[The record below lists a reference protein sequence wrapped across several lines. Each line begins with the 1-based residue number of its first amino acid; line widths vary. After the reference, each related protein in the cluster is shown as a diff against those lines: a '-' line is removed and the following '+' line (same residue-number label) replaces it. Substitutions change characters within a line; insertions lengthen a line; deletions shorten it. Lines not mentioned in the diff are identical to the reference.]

1 MAWSWRAVAGLALAV
16 LASPCAWGQSTSCEP
31 ANRLTFAEGKTG
43 CLTDYTLHDITPTGF
58 SRPLKDLLR
67 PQGTYAIAANTNRRG
82 ACPQTMA
89 LAQEIFGG
97 SGDPARARLRE
108 GNAQSSCNSA
118 VLRVSMS
125 PECSCEPVVSDGR
138 ALLPKEEFDRRYL
151 REELLARAEPER
163 QLAAEAARETAQA
176 EALSCPDSQRLQF
189 ADGGRPTCLGGYAFA
204 AQSAWSHSQPMK
216 EMLPAARRY
225 VVAAS
230 TSASC
235 PAAFTVKVDGGLF
248 GGPRIEQMASE
259 AIAECRLI
267 LGMEGTPPDC
277 ECAVILNQGRSPF
290 GRDAFARI
298 VAPRA
303 IVAAAPAAA
312 EPEPPPVVAETAQP
326 VVAAPT
332 AVAAAPPAAA
342 APVASPATAAPPT
355 ASPVAAAQPAAAS
368 PAPLVMPA
376 PVSSARRHALVIGNN
391 AYRHVAGLSTARSDA
406 RAMASALG
414 AAGFDVTLQM
424 DVDERGFKQ
433 TLRDFRLKIDPGD
446 EVVLFFAGHGVQFG
460 GANFLLPI
468 DIRGDSEEQ
477 VRDDAMPLQR
487 ILDDLA
493 DRRAGFTLAIL
504 DACRDN
510 PFRTSSTRA
519 LGVRGLAPTT
529 AATGQMIIYSA
540 GTGQQALDR
549 LGPDDRDPNGLFTR
563 VFLREMDKPDLT
575 VDRMLRNVRNEVV
588 RLARSVGHQQTPAL
602 YDQAVG
608 DFYLKRR

>member
-1 MAWSWRAVAGLALAV
+1 MAWKWRAVAGLALYL
-16 LASPCAWGQSTSCEP
+16 LASPFAWGQATSCEP
-31 ANRLTFAEGKTG
+31 RDRLTFAEGKTG

-82 ACPQTMA
+82 ACPQTMS
-89 LAQEIFGG
+89 LAQEVFGG

-108 GNAQSSCNSA
+108 GNAQSTCNSA

-138 ALLPKEEFDRRYL
+138 ALLPKEEFDRRFL

-163 QLAAEAARETAQA
+163 QTAADAARETAQA
-176 EALSCPDSQRLQF
+176 EALTCPDNQRLQF

-235 PAAFTVKVDGGLF
+235 PAAFTVKVDSGVF
-248 GGPRIEQMASE
+248 GGPRIEQMAAE

-303 IVAAAPAAA
+303 IVAAAPAA
-312 EPEPPPVVAETAQP
+312 EPEPPSVAAAAPPAAVPVAAAPMAAAPVAASPAQASQP
-326 VVAAPT
+326 VAA
-332 AVAAAPPAAA
+332 AVAAAPPL
-342 APVASPATAAPPT
+342 
-355 ASPVAAAQPAAAS
+355 AAS
-368 PAPLVMPA
+368 PAPPVAAA
-376 PVSSARRHALVIGNN
+376 PVPSVRRHALVIGNN
-391 AYRHVAGLSTARSDA
+391 AYRHVAGLSNA
-406 RAMASALG
+406 RADASAMAGALG

-433 TLRDFRLKIDPGD
+433 TLREFRQQIDPGD

-460 GANFLLPI
+460 GANFLLPV

-493 DRRAGFTLAIL
+493 DRKAGFTLAIL

-563 VFLREMDKPDLT
+563 VFLREMEKPDLT

-608 DFYLKRR
+608 DFYLKRSR